1 MILAFTVFFLWLS
14 PTKACDIPV
23 FRYALTYWHADPYE
37 AIIFHNGA
45 MSPGEKNLMDRLQ
58 KASVD
63 MNSSAN
69 VAIRSVNLTVS
80 SDPIMQ
86 KTWKD
91 QANPELPWIVLRYPR
106 KSGINE
112 DVWAGR
118 LNNDNVAALLDSPVR
133 KEIARRLIKGEAAV
147 WVLLDGGDK
156 QQDDETAKLL
166 GSCLDKMP
174 KKLKISDQSSQQF
187 IEEEIS
193 FSMMRVSRKDTKEKV
208 FIQML
213 IHSEPDLKVISKP
226 IAFPV
231 FGRGRVLYALV
242 GDGINEGNIRT
253 TWSSITGWCSCEIK
267 DQNPGLDM
275 LMSADWDS
283 AISSG
288 LFAESNSIKID
299 SGKSSNIK
307 RNILVAIIIQII
319 CIGVVGCVVLWRRR
333 ARS

>member
-1 MILAFTVFFLWLS
+1 
-14 PTKACDIPV
+14 
-23 FRYALTYWHADPYE
+23 
-37 AIIFHNGA
+37 